1 MKNRMIQ
8 SVLNN
13 YLCLSFAQVLLN
25 LNLPTENNTFSY
37 EGAIERSWVNI
48 HQQILRIHM
57 KVSIGWNFI
66 HIANMYKAITN
77 TYLSGWVNK

>member
-13 YLCLSFAQVLLN
+13 YWCLSFAQVLLN

-37 EGAIERSWVNI
+37 EGAIERS
-48 HQQILRIHM
+48 
-57 KVSIGWNFI
+57 
-66 HIANMYKAITN
+66 
-77 TYLSGWVNK
+77 

>member
-1 MKNRMIQ
+1 MIQ

-37 EGAIERSWVNI
+37 EGDIE
-48 HQQILRIHM
+48 
-57 KVSIGWNFI
+57 
-66 HIANMYKAITN
+66 
-77 TYLSGWVNK
+77 